1 MLGIAESK
9 PLPPNYG
16 YGMTGNFPI
25 PIPENVLTRESP
37 VVQQNM
43 HLMDKLGRVP
53 VMPVTLPAPLE
64 KPTPS
69 QALIWPAQK
78 PEGPQ
83 ESVLVDPFAV
93 KKEEILA
100 NPFATKP
107 DETLTDPFADKTNET
122 PADPFADKPEET
134 PEDPFADKPEE
145 TLSDPFANKP
155 KEISTLPDPFTKSKA
170 EESSSLPNPFTE
182 NNPKETSVLPDP
194 FTESKPEESSSLPN
208 PFTENKPET
217 SILPD
222 PFTENK
228 PETSI
233 LPDSFTEHK
242 PESLSL
248 PNPFTDNKPESSVLS
263 DPFTENKP
271 ESSSL
276 PNPFNKSKPET
287 SVLPDPFIDNKS
299 ESSTLPNPF
308 NENKPEETS
317 ILPDPFTGNKSE
329 ESSSLP
335 NPFTENKPETSPLPE
350 STQEEPIA
358 LSDPFAFQPSPSDDL
373 FASLS
378 PTPDTRQQEIDT
390 IFDTSN
396 TSMLKRPSQTLA
408 EIRASSTLSKPE
420 SQQPAED
427 PFANVSTPVG
437 EDLFMGM
444 TSHET
449 PEPEILTDMS
459 NPEIITETTDP
470 EKPTETPIP
479 EIFTEGKPL
488 SRLTPGTLLPADSP
502 EDLRKA
508 AEAIGVN
515 MEEPETPTLMPH
527 EVHAV
532 DVVKYF
538 QEDDELG
545 SDEDDGKR
553 LRILFDNMLPVVN
566 ENPVIPEPEEMAE
579 QVICKARALLTMLDS
594 LSVPW
599 TQQKKKKR
607 LVNQVKKILDERCYS
622 EIGYDIKV
630 CEK

>member
-1 MLGIAESK
+1 MLGIAESN

-16 YGMTGNFPI
+16 YGMTGNFSI
-25 PIPENVLTRESP
+25 PIPENVLTLESP
-37 VVQQNM
+37 VVQQNK

-64 KPTPS
+64 KPAPS
-69 QALIWPAQK
+69 QALIWPVQK
-78 PEGPQ
+78 SEGLQ
-83 ESVLVDPFAV
+83 DSALVDPFAV
-93 KKEEILA
+93 KKEETLA
-100 NPFATKP
+100 DPFANKP
-107 DETLTDPFADKTNET
+107 GETPTDPFADKTNDT
-122 PADPFADKPEET
+122 PADPFADKPEDT

-145 TLSDPFANKP
+145 ALSNPFTNKPEELSILSDPFTESKP
-155 KEISTLPDPFTKSKA
+155 E
-170 EESSSLPNPFTE
+170 
-182 NNPKETSVLPDP
+182 ETSVLPDP
-194 FTESKPEESSSLPN
+194 FTGNKPEASILPDPFTDTKSEESTLPN
-208 PFTENKPET
+208 PFTDTNPEET
-217 SILPD
+217 SVLPD

-228 PETSI
+228 PETSV
-233 LPDSFTEHK
+233 LP
-242 PESLSL
+242 
-248 PNPFTDNKPESSVLS
+248 

-271 ESSSL
+271 EENAVLPDPFTDNKPEESSLSNAFTDNKPEETSVLPGPFTDNKPEESSL
-276 PNPFNKSKPET
+276 PNPFTDTKP
-287 SVLPDPFIDNKS
+287 K
-299 ESSTLPNPF
+299 
-308 NENKPEETS
+308 
-317 ILPDPFTGNKSE
+317 

-335 NPFTENKPETSPLPE
+335 NPFSGNKPESSPLPE
-350 STQEEPIA
+350 SIQEKSTA
-358 LSDPFAFQPSPSDDL
+358 FSDPLDSQPSPSDDL

-396 TSMLKRPSQTLA
+396 TSMMKRPSQTLA
-408 EIRASSTLSKPE
+408 EIRASSTLSNPE

-427 PFANVSTPVG
+427 PFANVSTPVD
-437 EDLFMGM
+437 DLFMGM

-459 NPEIITETTDP
+459 NPEIITETTNP

-479 EIFTEGKPL
+479 EIPTEGKPL

-515 MEEPETPTLMPH
+515 MKEPETPVLIPQ
-527 EVHAV
+527 EVQAV

-538 QEDDELG
+538 QEDEELG
-545 SDEDDGKR
+545 SDEEDGKR
-553 LRILFDNMLPVVN
+553 LRILFDNMLPVVD

-594 LSVPW
+594 LSVSW

-630 CEK
+630 CEKLNLWIGLSV